1 MNALRSLAAGLVFAS
16 TMWAQAPSGPN
27 PADQLPP
34 HIRHLTTFGERADW
48 SADGK
53 KILFL
58 SKTFGDAM
66 ELDVASGAIR
76 NLTQHYPH
84 YGYTRAMYL
93 TNGDILLSG
102 PETYDLKNVGQARRN
117 CYLSVL
123 GRDGRKPPVA
133 LGVRCNEGPAVS
145 RQRLHLAWA
154 EWSDPKPGAGDLS
167 TSVLFEADIAYT
179 DGVPALSNKRQII
192 DGAELPFRCT
202 IEPQNFRRP
211 GEQELIFSAYT
222 EGGRKCDVVGI
233 NVESKAIIKYTDT
246 ADIYDEPEG
255 IFPDGQHTLV
265 EGDVQNKLG
274 PGNVDLWK
282 LALDG
287 SGRSTRLTFF
297 SDFPGYKA
305 SNGVVSD
312 DGRLIAFQMGKAG
325 EAAGIGHGTFIFDL
339 AKAPVINAGSNLQ
352 N

>member
-1 MNALRSLAAGLVFAS
+1 MGVREGRPTSERNHARIHSEMGNLFGKLAAPLISRYAGPYPMNALRSLAAGLVLTG
-16 TMWAQAPSGPN
+16 TMWAQAASGPN

-34 HIRHLTTFGERADW
+34 HIRHLTNFGERADW

-66 ELDVASGAIR
+66 ELHVASGAIR

-123 GRDGRKPPVA
+123 GRDGRKPPAA

-222 EGGRKCDVVGI
+222 EGGRKCDVRWASTSNPKPSSSTRI
-233 NVESKAIIKYTDT
+233 RPTFTTNRKEFSLTASTRWSKC
-246 ADIYDEPEG
+246 
-255 IFPDGQHTLV
+255 
-265 EGDVQNKLG
+265 DVQNKLG
-274 PGNVDLWK
+274 PGNIDLWK

-287 SGRSTRLTFF
+287 SGRSTCLTFF
-297 SDFPGYKA
+297 SDFPGLQSIKW
-305 SNGVVSD
+305 S
-312 DGRLIAFQMGKAG
+312 G
-325 EAAGIGHGTFIFDL
+325 E
-339 AKAPVINAGSNLQ
+339 
-352 N
+352 

>member
-1 MNALRSLAAGLVFAS
+1 MNAFRLFATSLVFTG
-16 TMWAQAPSGPN
+16 TMLAQAPTGPN

-48 SADGK
+48 SADGTR
-53 KILFL
+53 ILFL

-93 TNGDILLSG
+93 ANGDILLSG
-102 PETYDLKNVGQARRN
+102 PQSYDLKNVSQARRN
-117 CYLSVL
+117 CFLFVL
-123 GRDGRKPPVA
+123 GRDGRKAPVA

-145 RQRLHLAWA
+145 RKRLHLAWA
-154 EWSDPKPGAGDLS
+154 EWSDPKPGAGNLS
-167 TSVLFEADIAYT
+167 TSVLFDADIAYT
-179 DGVPALSNKRQII
+179 DGVLPALANKRQII

-202 IEPQNFRRP
+202 MEPQNYRRP
-211 GEQELIFSAYT
+211 AEQELIFSAYT

-233 NVESKAIIKYTDT
+233 NLQSKAIIKYTDT

-265 EGDVQNKLG
+265 ECDVQNKLG
-274 PGNVDLWK
+274 PGNIDLWK

-325 EAAGIGHGTFIFDL
+325 EAAGIGHGIFVFDL
-339 AKAPVINAGSNLQ
+339 AKASVNATGTR
-352 N
+352 